1 MEMDAYVV
9 ITHLVVLTSKHFND
23 KISKIIHDPERIQ
36 GLEEHPEIRDSM
48 HEATN

>member
-23 KISKIIHDPERIQ
+23 KIYKITHDARRKNNDWKKI
-36 GLEEHPEIRDSM
+36 LK
-48 HEATN
+48 